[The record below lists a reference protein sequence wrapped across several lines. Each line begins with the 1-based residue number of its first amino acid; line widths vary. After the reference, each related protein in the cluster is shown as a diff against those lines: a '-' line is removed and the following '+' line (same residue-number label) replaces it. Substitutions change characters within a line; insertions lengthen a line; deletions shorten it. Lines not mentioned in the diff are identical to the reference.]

1 MYIIHLQLLA
11 ITLLICLACALPG
24 VLLVLRGTAMMSDAI
39 SHAVLPGI
47 ALMFLWTRTVES
59 PLLMCGAILS
69 GIITVVIAEWII
81 QSKKLHKDAAIGI
94 IYPLFFS
101 IGVIIINQIAR
112 NIHIDTDIVLLGEM
126 ALAPFNRAIIFGID
140 IGPQALYSALLLCLI
155 NGGSIW
161 LLYKEFA
168 LTTLDPLYAHTIG
181 FRPQIL
187 HYLLMVLTSI
197 TTVVAFDSVG
207 SIMVI
212 ALMITPAATACLLT
226 HKFTP
231 VIIYTLCISI
241 TAGCI
246 GYAAASLA
254 DVSIGGSIATISG
267 CLFCVTLA
275 LQKIVSKLRT

>member
-11 ITLLICLACALPG
+11 ITIMTCVACALPG

-47 ALMFLWTRTVES
+47 ALMFLCTRTVES
-59 PLLMCGAILS
+59 PLLMCGAIFS
-69 GIITVVIAEWII
+69 GIATVVITEWII

-126 ALAPFNRAIIFGID
+126 ALAPFNRVTVFGID

-155 NGGSIW
+155 NGGVIW

-181 FRPQIL
+181 FRPQLL
-187 HYLLMVLTSI
+187 HYLLMILTSI

-231 VIIYTLCISI
+231 VIIYTICTSI
-241 TAGCI
+241 TAGSI
-246 GYAAASLA
+246 GYALASLA

-267 CLFCVTLA
+267 CLFCITLI
-275 LQKIVSKLRT
+275 LQKIVGKPRT

>member
-1 MYIIHLQLLA
+1 MYIIHLQMLA

-47 ALMFLWTRTVES
+47 ALMFLCTRTVES

-69 GIITVVIAEWII
+69 GIVTVVIAEWII

-126 ALAPFNRAIIFGID
+126 ALAPFNRAIILGVD

-168 LTTLDPLYAHTIG
+168 VTTLDPLYAHTIG
-181 FRPQIL
+181 FRPQLL
-187 HYLLMVLTSI
+187 HYLLMILTSI

-231 VIIYTLCISI
+231 VIIYTLCASI
-241 TAGCI
+241 TAGSI
-246 GYAAASLA
+246 GYAAASLT
-254 DVSIGGSIATISG
+254 DVSIGGSIATTSG
-267 CLFCVTLA
+267 CLFCITLV
-275 LQKIVSKLRT
+275 LQKIVSKLGA